1 MRSIIYR
8 LREKEDIGAIA
19 RFIKEHPP
27 KSEER
32 RSKELGAELIRG
44 RVIEIE
50 VESGAGNQYG
60 SPGSA
65 DIGSSSGY
73 LGSSEHDGWQPYDRS
88 TNPNSSASPSTG
100 SPSPNTDTRAIIRSW
115 TRITDDVEFIQHL
128 LQLYFSWQ
136 HSSFPVF
143 SRRKFL
149 EDLISGRQRFCS
161 DLLLNAILS
170 IGCAFSDRPEAR
182 TNPQDPLTAGNHFFA
197 EVERLLDLEEGDSK
211 ITTIQTLAV
220 LSVRE
225 CGYLRDVKGWM
236 YGSVA
241 LRALSEPRYKNGR
254 NLTENID
261 DPELEVWRVTYWGLF
276 CLDMYAFHFISR
288 CPSFFFF
295 LELWLMLSGSDRG
308 R

>member
-27 KSEER
+27 GPNEGRKFNES
-32 RSKELGAELIRG
+32 STGLVRG
-44 RVIEIE
+44 RVIETE
-50 VESGAGNQYG
+50 VESGTGNQYG
-60 SPGSA
+60 SPGSG

-88 TNPNSSASPSTG
+88 TNPNSSSSPTTS
-100 SPSPNTDTRAIIRSW
+100 SPSPNADICTTIRSW
-115 TRITDDVEFIQHL
+115 TRVTDDIDFIQHL
-128 LQLYFSWQ
+128 LQLYFGWQ

-149 EDLISGRQRFCS
+149 EDLISGSPRFCS
-161 DLLLNAILS
+161 GLLLNAILS

-182 TNPQDPLTAGNHFFA
+182 TNPQDPSTAGNHFFA

-241 LRALSEPRYKNGR
+241 LRALSEPRYKDGR
-254 NLTENID
+254 NLTGNLD
-261 DPELEVWRVTYWGLF
+261 DPELEVWRATYWGLF
-276 CLDMYAFHFISR
+276 CLDMYVFNFTVPPRTLLPLI
-288 CPSFFFF
+288 F
-295 LELWLMLSGSDRG
+295 EL
-308 R
+308 

>member
-19 RFIKEHPP
+19 KFIKDYPP
-27 KSEER
+27 RSEEEPTSR
-32 RSKELGAELIRG
+32 ELGAELVQG
-44 RVIEIE
+44 QVLETGIESGI
-50 VESGAGNQYG
+50 SGAGPYE

-65 DIGSSSGY
+65 DVGSSSGY
-73 LGSSEHDGWQPYDRS
+73 LGSSEHEGWQPYDRS
-88 TNPNSSASPSTG
+88 TNQNSSASPSTG
-100 SPSPNTDTRAIIRSW
+100 SPSPNGDIPSIIRSW
-115 TRITDDVEFIQHL
+115 TRVTDDIEFIRHL
-128 LQLYFSWQ
+128 LQLYFGWQ

-170 IGCAFSDRPEAR
+170 MGCAFSDRPEAR
-182 TNPQDPLTAGNHFFA
+182 TNPRDPLTAGNHFFA

-211 ITTIQTLAV
+211 ITTIQALAI

-241 LRALSEPRYKNGR
+241 LRALSEPRYRDGR
-254 NLTENID
+254 NLELD

-276 CLDMYAFHFISR
+276 CLDMYAYYPMMSI
-288 CPSFFFF
+288 FF
-295 LELWLMLSGSDRG
+295 LN
-308 R
+308 